1 MSHEGIHS
9 GTSGGS
15 IPSSFRIARKILD
28 RVEDS
33 GTGEVL
39 VPEMHVEITQDLK
52 EKAESLAAVVGESLW
67 KQLPTVDS
75 LTPVSP
81 RVSDMILGMNWQPSM
96 CVIGADGLPSVQVA
110 GNVLRTNTDL
120 KLSFRIPPGV
130 EAESLEPILKELLS
144 QTRLTEQRSPSSQTP
159 PPMVFTPPH

>member
-1 MSHEGIHS
+1 
-9 GTSGGS
+9 
-15 IPSSFRIARKILD
+15 
-28 RVEDS
+28 
-33 GTGEVL
+33 
-39 VPEMHVEITQDLK
+39 MHVEITQELR

-67 KQLPTVDS
+67 EQLPTVDS

-120 KLSFRIPPGV
+120 KLSFRIPPV
-130 EAESLEPILKELLS
+130 SYTHLTLPT
-144 QTRLTEQRSPSSQTP
+144 TR
-159 PPMVFTPPH
+159 